1 MSIIWWTLYIIGAL
15 TIFVAWTQIMALIG
29 TYLKARR
36 EKIEVTNSGMTRKDI
51 ESLVRME
58 IRSSLSNLEF
68 IQTTDPVLG
77 RSKVKIQMK
86 EDK

>member
-1 MSIIWWTLYIIGAL
+1 MSIIWWTLYILGAL
-15 TIFVAWTQIMALIG
+15 TLIIAWVQIAALIG

-36 EKIEVTNSGMTRKDI
+36 ERIEGSYSGMTRKDI

-58 IRSSLSNLEF
+58 IQSYLS
-68 IQTTDPVLG
+68 
-77 RSKVKIQMK
+77 K